1 MHIGFFSNALFW
13 KSKDIYTN
21 KAGTPSEAFVKEISE
36 NGILI
41 EYLFRVGEKYEDQE
55 TRKITYKF
63 DEKEGVL
70 KMSKIELKKENGS

>member
-1 MHIGFFSNALFW
+1 MLTQKIFHPIVSHFVDREGFFQ
-13 KSKDIYTN
+13 
-21 KAGTPSEAFVKEISE
+21 
-36 NGILI
+36 
-41 EYLFRVGEKYEDQE
+41 VGKKYEDQE